1 VVFRTFQIRKEVR
14 TMSEY
19 RKLEVR
25 VLGDPAELIQ
35 GVKGAGHDGGDINMP
50 LLQTDDPDEPEL

>member
-1 VVFRTFQIRKEVR
+1 
-14 TMSEY
+14 MSEY